1 MLLEEELDEAMEEC
15 LRLAKPPAVSWKE
28 AIKLLDLSAEELSDC
43 VVVLTCALGLAG
55 DDSGWR
61 QGPPSRLTSRTP
73 ACYRCPVSGY
83 RTCRHAA
90 PGAPALTE
98 GGIPCPG

>member
-43 VVVLTCALGLAG
+43 VVVLTCAL
-55 DDSGWR
+55 
-61 QGPPSRLTSRTP
+61 
-73 ACYRCPVSGY
+73 
-83 RTCRHAA
+83 
-90 PGAPALTE
+90 
-98 GGIPCPG
+98 